1 MVALFCSYKCCPCG
15 CSLWLLL
22 VPSWLLLVIAP
33 CGRRRHKDMI
43 DAEVDSKQLPVMLAE
58 TVDIAKKINMVLIL
72 LEASALNVCSKRV

>member
-1 MVALFCSYKCCPCG
+1 
-15 CSLWLLL
+15 
-22 VPSWLLLVIAP
+22 
-33 CGRRRHKDMI
+33 MI